1 MADAGKL
8 KDLNIDTLRAA
19 MRGAGATSKNQLARL
34 TGLSFPTVSRM
45 VDELVEAGELA
56 ERGMDRATGGRSA
69 RLYVANP
76 LFQVVLTV
84 RLETGTMHWVVEDL
98 AGNRLQASTCHTG
111 QAALQ
116 TLDALVDAVR
126 RDYRQLGAIAMGLDG
141 AVNQGTVTEAFG
153 HDELKGLDLRRR
165 QQERT
170 GLPAA
175 VENDMSVVA
184 AGYASRCAGAV
195 SPVVCIYQGESW
207 PGAGVVVDGEVWH
220 GACGFAGELFYLPGL
235 PGKEVATRNQA
246 SALDMY
252 TVLVCAY
259 AALLNPSRV
268 VLYQNRWI
276 EGRMDEIRRRC
287 AGHLPGHALPQIEI
301 SDAFDADYE
310 QGLSTLA
317 KKLLQG
323 PN

>member
-19 MRGAGATSKNQLARL
+19 LRGGGAMSKNQLARL

-45 VDELVEAGELA
+45 VDALVEAGELA

-69 RLYVANP
+69 RLYAANP

-84 RLETGTMHWVVEDL
+84 RLETGTMRWVVEDL
-98 AGNRLQASTCHTG
+98 AGNRLRAGTCHSG

-116 TLDALVDAVR
+116 TLDEVVDAVR
-126 RDYRQLGAIAMGLDG
+126 QDYPQLGAIAMGLDG
-141 AVNQGTVTEAFG
+141 AVNQGAVTEAFG
-153 HDELKGLDLRRR
+153 HDELKGLDLQRRLR
-165 QQERT
+165 ERT

-175 VENDMSVVA
+175 VENDMSAVA
-184 AGYASRCAGAV
+184 AGYASRCPGAG
-195 SPVVCIYQGESW
+195 SPVVCIYQGKNW

-220 GACGFAGELFYLPGL
+220 GACGFAGELYYLPGL
-235 PGKEVATRNQA
+235 PGKDGATRNQK

-268 VLYQNRWI
+268 VLYQNSWI

-287 AGHLPGHALPQIEI
+287 AKNLPGHALPQIEM
-301 SDAFDADYE
+301 SDAFDTDYE
-310 QGLSTLA
+310 QGLCALA

-323 PN
+323 AG